1 VRDRDRRSIR
11 EFIDEEA
18 MLYAAEQEA
27 KERPIREAEK
37 QLNETHRKLHA
48 LQKEQVA
55 TQADDEVFVD
65 PLTIG
70 YTIPQVE
77 ADKYNAEQARLFVKN
92 HPEYYASEHNI
103 AAFVGYLGRN
113 QIQIVSALTF
123 EKAAARL
130 AEFHLLEGRPAP
142 VEPVLEEEQLPVVV
156 EERTAEKQPETF
168 TGVDPATGR
177 ERAYT
182 AREVDAMDSV
192 TYRRAFKITK
202 ADLALP
208 TRNW

>member
-1 VRDRDRRSIR
+1 M
-11 EFIDEEA
+11 EEEA
-18 MLYAAEQEA
+18 RQFAAEQE
-27 KERPIREAEK
+27 KQDRPIREATE
-37 QLNETHRKLHA
+37 QLRETHRKLHA
-48 LQKEQVA
+48 TIKERVA
-55 TQADDEVFVD
+55 TQSDDEVFVD
-65 PLTIG
+65 PLTLG
-70 YTIPQVE
+70 YTIPQAE

-92 HPEYYASEHNI
+92 HPEYYASELNI
-103 AAFVGYLGRN
+103 AAVIGYLERN

-130 AEFHLLEGRPAP
+130 AEFHLLEERPAP
-142 VEPVLEEEQLPVVV
+142 VEPVQEKEQPVVV
-156 EERTAEKQPETF
+156 KERTAEKHSETF

-208 TRNW
+208 IRNW